1 MDLLSLFMERS
12 ISFLFWRPLL
22 AGSGLGNY
30 HTNRL
35 YRLYRKGSLLRTRY
49 EDRWEFR
56 VKRSVPDVRYWL
68 KTDINSGIAEK
79 LLRQVNACA
88 CPFDTLRYR
97 MREDD
102 MIKKVLIATDGSGH
116 AQKAVTFGAD
126 LASKYDAEVVLLH
139 VLLRGELSENLRH
152 MAEVEHLFA
161 EGGRRLREAFSS
173 IPQGRWPLE
182 IMIPSEGISS
192 EGELLH
198 AVGEQILD
206 YAEDLAKERGASKI
220 KKRIEDGNPVTR
232 VLETLEAEDAD
243 LLVTGA
249 RGLSDLKALMVGSV
263 SHKLSHMAPCT
274 CISVR

>member
-1 MDLLSLFMERS
+1 
-12 ISFLFWRPLL
+12 
-22 AGSGLGNY
+22 
-30 HTNRL
+30 
-35 YRLYRKGSLLRTRY
+35 
-49 EDRWEFR
+49 
-56 VKRSVPDVRYWL
+56 
-68 KTDINSGIAEK
+68 
-79 LLRQVNACA
+79 
-88 CPFDTLRYR
+88 

-263 SHKLSHMAPCT
+263 SHKLSHMTPCT